1 MKDNFVKLLKPK
13 SVYTNNLIPHPNL
26 GCCGVFR
33 WVVQRKLC
41 SKKLN
46 QRKELKA
53 FENNKE
59 FFSNRLDILTL
70 IKLYDDVDIIKDIIM
85 EPEHKKI
92 IKEISTARTG
102 FIETIC
108 MSKESALSMI
118 MERENRQQVDEKII
132 QIMNKFRIK
141 LN

>member
-13 SVYTNNLIPHPNL
+13 SVYTNNLIPHPKL
-26 GCCGVFR
+26 GCCGVFK
-33 WVVQRKLC
+33 WAVQRKLC
-41 SKKLN
+41 PKKLN

-59 FFSNRLDILTL
+59 FFSTRLDILTL
-70 IKLYDDVDIIKDIIM
+70 IKLYDDVDIIRDIIM

-92 IKEISTARTG
+92 LKEISTARTG
-102 FIETIC
+102 FLETIC

-118 MERENRQQVDEKII
+118 MNRENRQQVDEKII
-132 QIMNKFRIK
+132 QLMNKFEIK
-141 LN
+141 LK